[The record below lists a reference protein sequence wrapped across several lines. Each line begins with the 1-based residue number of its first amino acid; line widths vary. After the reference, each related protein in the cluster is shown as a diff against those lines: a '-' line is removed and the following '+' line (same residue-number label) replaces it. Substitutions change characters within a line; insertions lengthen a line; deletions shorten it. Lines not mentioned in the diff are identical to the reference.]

1 MINDTIT
8 YQNGKISKL
17 LLSIALFF
25 GVFSYSGYSINYQSK
40 LVQAVKTELVVKNNA
55 SFKRCVSYKS
65 LIKFFSRN
73 DFSRSYLSFI
83 ILELSSLH
91 TNLTAVNLEI
101 ASKQFHLQDQIP
113 YWKKVSA
120 EPKSD
125 EYLLS

>member
-1 MINDTIT
+1 MTNDTIT

-17 LLSIALFF
+17 LLSIALLF
-25 GVFSYSGYSINYQSK
+25 GVFSYTGYSINYQSK

-73 DFSRSYLSFI
+73 DFSRSYLSYI

-91 TNLTAVNLEI
+91 TNLVTIKYEF
-101 ASKQFHLQDQIP
+101 ASMQYYLQDHIHYYQP
-113 YWKKVSA
+113 VTT
-120 EPKSD
+120 EPASD

>member
-1 MINDTIT
+1 MTNNTNT
-8 YQNGKISKL
+8 FQNGKISKL
-17 LLSIALFF
+17 LLSIALLF
-25 GVFSYSGYSINYQSK
+25 GVFSYTGYSINYQSK
-40 LVQAVKTELVVKNNA
+40 LVQAVKTELVVKNKA

-73 DFSRSYLSFI
+73 DFSRSYLSYI

-91 TNLTAVNLEI
+91 TNLTAVKMEI
-101 ASKQFHLQDQIP
+101 ASNQFHLQDQIP
-113 YWKKVSA
+113 YWQTVSA

>member
-1 MINDTIT
+1 MTNNTNT
-8 YQNGKISKL
+8 FQNGKISKL
-17 LLSIALFF
+17 LLSIALLF
-25 GVFSYSGYSINYQSK
+25 GVFSYTGYSINYQSK

-65 LIKFFSRN
+65 LLKFFNRN
-73 DFSRSYLSFI
+73 DFSRSYLSYI